1 MAHLRLL
8 PAERSAHRPLSA
20 QAPLRAHHELLPTWP
35 LGDDVNDGKL
45 WDDEE
50 PMSSASLLDAVA
62 SGAAA
67 AAKRVSDDAATA
79 RFNADEAATAAE
91 RADRFSEMAAAAA
104 AEAAADAAEGRA
116 RELECVMSRHE
127 QRDEDLARALTDQER
142 DARLQDV
149 MAKYGLDLWSL
160 PFEDT
165 IVVAAF
171 DIIVRA
177 RKDVIGRLRRTGE

>member
-67 AAKRVSDDAATA
+67 AAKRVSGDAVTA
-79 RFNADEAATAAE
+79 RLNADETATAA
-91 RADRFSEMAAAAA
+91 S
-104 AEAAADAAEGRA
+104 G
-116 RELECVMSRHE
+116 SI
-127 QRDEDLARALTDQER
+127 
-142 DARLQDV
+142 
-149 MAKYGLDLWSL
+149 
-160 PFEDT
+160 DT

-171 DIIVRA
+171 DIIMRA
-177 RKDVIGRLRRTGE
+177 RKDVFGRLRRTGE